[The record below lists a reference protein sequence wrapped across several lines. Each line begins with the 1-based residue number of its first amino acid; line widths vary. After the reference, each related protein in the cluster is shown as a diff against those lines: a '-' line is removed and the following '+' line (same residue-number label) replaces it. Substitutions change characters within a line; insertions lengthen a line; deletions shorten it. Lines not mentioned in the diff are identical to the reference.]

1 MTVVREY
8 DSSRDLA
15 GVEDVE
21 RRCEVGPSG
30 KLSLFTDL
38 LGDPICRIRHS
49 PSFLMLVI
57 TYSQSFLLSFTS
69 VSSSS
74 SSDFSFSLKRIRF
87 SSQPLINQ
95 KKKKTIFTME
105 QKLFDVFLHFF
116 FLSFLRLLI
125 RSKD

>member
-8 DSSRDLA
+8 DPTRDLV

-49 PSFLMLVI
+49 PSYLMLVI
-57 TYSQSFLLSFTS
+57 TCF
-69 VSSSS
+69 
-74 SSDFSFSLKRIRF
+74 
-87 SSQPLINQ
+87 
-95 KKKKTIFTME
+95 TIFYLLLLVCLFKNSVCFLNLE
-105 QKLFDVFLHFF
+105 VENREHQLLNLWLIQKTHFP
-116 FLSFLRLLI
+116 
-125 RSKD
+125 